1 MTERSRWAIPRLAR
15 VAAAWMAAVALGAGV
30 LAAQGTA
37 GKIEGTVRDQSGAPV
52 NGAQVFIVG
61 TAFAGVTNERGY
73 YFINNVPAG
82 TMVVRAQYIGFA
94 PAEVRNVRVF
104 AGQTMT
110 INIPMEQRAIEVSG
124 VTVTVEQTP
133 IVPRDQV
140 ASKSIAQGEVIQDL
154 PVDNVAQILRLQ
166 PGVVEGRTGQTIR
179 GGRPGEVATYIDG
192 VLVRSLSGNQTI
204 AVGTNALEEASVTTG
219 AIGAEYGEAQSG
231 VVSLVTR
238 AGGQRLRGNFA
249 FATDDPAGEVYGTG
263 FSRIEAS
270 LGGPLARNLTF
281 FLATT
286 LQGQQ
291 NNRRAKGIENIPIYM
306 MNGIDTTIT
315 VARTPD
321 SPTSDSQV
329 VNLPSF
335 VRYSEG
341 SRLPLAWGNQYTVD
355 TKLQYTFGAGSRIA
369 LTYHRTVG
377 QGLNYPGRRF
387 LYNPYSQYGFSN
399 VSNAFILN
407 WTQALV
413 QSAERALFVD
423 ASVSWQHDESVQSM
437 IDPGWVTEHQTPFA
451 WFTFSKPKFDTD
463 LENFPID
470 DRLIQ
475 NIRLGNCS
483 SGRDAARPDLG
494 GCIPYLN
501 RTDLNSSTE
510 YRWNPYGLTGS
521 QGIYSTEGAGARG
534 GPTLDEETRITG
546 RANFDWQANR
556 YNRVRFGGDFVKNN
570 MSEFTSGLTTQIF
583 MNAYIEHPMRFGLY
597 ASDRIDLG
605 DVVIDLGLR
614 YDRMDSQI
622 MYPRAPGRTF
632 SDPLRTGS
640 LTTAFTAEDTLM
652 AQRCATAAAAND
664 STALAT
670 CNFFTAT
677 PKGILAPSLRV
688 SFPVTDRTG
697 FRLSYA
703 HQVQTPDFS
712 ELASAVN
719 NDLTFTNTNDFFGR
733 DLNFGKSIQFEF
745 GIRHAFSDDM
755 VLDISAYNKD
765 ALSNITGRLVGV
777 FDPYKGERQIIDLYT
792 NLDFG
797 NVRGVDIRLDRR
809 IGQLFQGTLAYTFQS
824 SKTTGSDPNEYLNIQ
839 SRNISNVTGDRA
851 PPPQALLRS
860 REDRTH
866 TIAGNLALNFPHGWR
881 SGTTLGTLLQD
892 FGFNATFRFAS
903 GLPYTR
909 IINAGAVSATGNPT
923 QAPGNG
929 FGNTFTGTER
939 LNANTMPWI
948 KNVDLRVTRGL
959 RVAGRDLTVFADL
972 RNLFNWTNLGGL
984 FAETGDVVNDMFK
997 TNVVSP
1003 ETDALLTEAGDRVRN
1018 EAVTV
1023 GGVTEVL
1030 QIIDLTD
1037 CSLYRPAGFNG
1048 VPNCLMLRR
1057 AEERFGNGDHKF
1069 DEREVASAFG
1079 AWYDVN
1085 FSRYSFNTAGLNIRF
1100 GFELNF

>member
-1 MTERSRWAIPRLAR
+1 M
-15 VAAAWMAAVALGAGV
+15 
-30 LAAQGTA
+30 
-37 GKIEGTVRDQSGAPV
+37 
-52 NGAQVFIVG
+52 
-61 TAFAGVTNERGY
+61 
-73 YFINNVPAG
+73 
-82 TMVVRAQYIGFA
+82 
-94 PAEVRNVRVF
+94 
-104 AGQTMT
+104 
-110 INIPMEQRAIEVSG
+110 
-124 VTVTVEQTP
+124 
-133 IVPRDQV
+133 
-140 ASKSIAQGEVIQDL
+140 
-154 PVDNVAQILRLQ
+154 
-166 PGVVEGRTGQTIR
+166 
-179 GGRPGEVATYIDG
+179 
-192 VLVRSLSGNQTI
+192 
-204 AVGTNALEEASVTTG
+204 
-219 AIGAEYGEAQSG
+219 
-231 VVSLVTR
+231 
-238 AGGQRLRGNFA
+238 
-249 FATDDPAGEVYGTG
+249 
-263 FSRIEAS
+263 
-270 LGGPLARNLTF
+270 
-281 FLATT
+281 
-286 LQGQQ
+286 
-291 NNRRAKGIENIPIYM
+291 
-306 MNGIDTTIT
+306 
-315 VARTPD
+315 
-321 SPTSDSQV
+321 
-329 VNLPSF
+329 
-335 VRYSEG
+335 RY
-341 SRLPLAWGNQYTVD
+341 
-355 TKLQYTFGAGSRIA
+355 
-369 LTYHRTVG
+369 
-377 QGLNYPGRRF
+377 
-387 LYNPYSQYGFSN
+387 
-399 VSNAFILN
+399 
-407 WTQALV
+407 
-413 QSAERALFVD
+413 
-423 ASVSWQHDESVQSM
+423 
-437 IDPGWVTEHQTPFA
+437 
-451 WFTFSKPKFDTD
+451 
-463 LENFPID
+463 
-470 DRLIQ
+470 
-475 NIRLGNCS
+475 
-483 SGRDAARPDLG
+483 
-494 GCIPYLN
+494 
-501 RTDLNSSTE
+501 
-510 YRWNPYGLTGS
+510 
-521 QGIYSTEGAGARG
+521 
-534 GPTLDEETRITG
+534 
-546 RANFDWQANR
+546 
-556 YNRVRFGGDFVKNN
+556 
-570 MSEFTSGLTTQIF
+570 
-583 MNAYIEHPMRFGLY
+583 GLY

-632 SDPLRTGS
+632 SDPLRSGS

-703 HQVQTPDFS
+703 HQVQTPDFT

-892 FGFNATFRFAS
+892 FGLNATFRFAS

-909 IINAGAVSATGNPT
+909 IINAGAVSAAGNPT

-959 RVAGRDLTVFADL
+959 RVAGRDLTLFADL

-1037 CSLYRPAGFNG
+1037 CSLYRPASFNG

-1057 AEERFGNGDHKF
+1057 AEERFGDGDHKF
-1069 DEREVASAFG
+1069 DEHEVSRAFG